1 MSNISKERLGKLSIY
16 LPPLELQNQFAAFV
30 TQVNKSKL
38 VEATTI
44 IPKGG
49 FLQWR

>member
-1 MSNISKERLGKLSIY
+1 M
-16 LPPLELQNQFAAFV
+16 PPLDMQKEFEKFV
-30 TQVNKSKL
+30 AQVNKSKL